1 MGSQTLQKKNG
12 KSKVVYTKTSTY
24 LSDKS
29 KKTLEK
35 LAKAEGKSKY
45 EIINDAIAF
54 YALSEK

>member
-1 MGSQTLQKKNG
+1 MGSKVLEKKNG
-12 KSKVVYTKTSTY
+12 KSKVEFFKSSTY
-24 LSDKS
+24 LSEKS

-54 YALSEK
+54 YASSKK